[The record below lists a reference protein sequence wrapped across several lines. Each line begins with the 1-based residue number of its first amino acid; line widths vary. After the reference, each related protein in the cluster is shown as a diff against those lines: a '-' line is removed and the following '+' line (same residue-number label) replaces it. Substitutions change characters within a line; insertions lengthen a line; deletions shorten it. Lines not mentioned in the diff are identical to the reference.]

1 VRQPSHRSK
10 PADTMENAFFSNV
23 VSVVIPC
30 YNQAEFLGDAIESV
44 MAQTCA
50 RSDVVVVDDGSTD
63 RSADVAARYSGVR
76 CLSQTNKGAGAAR
89 NAGLK
94 HVFGEFVVFLDADD
108 RLLPHAFEAG
118 LRCFGAHPE
127 CALVAGRCVKI
138 GRDGA
143 RQHTRHDPVVE
154 RDHYLR
160 LLTANYIFTPATV
173 MLRAAVIRRIGG
185 FKTRVW
191 GSEDYDLYLRIARH
205 YRIWCHDQ
213 VVAEYRQ
220 HETNISRRSILM
232 MRSTITVM
240 RGQRAFVR
248 GDLRAQQARR
258 EGVRH
263 LQNTYGERA
272 IDAAR
277 RHFRAREWR
286 AAIAHLARLI
296 QYYPTGVVRHT
307 YRKLSRI
314 ALGHKPETLAPP
326 PDASRSESC
335 GN

>member
-1 VRQPSHRSK
+1 
-10 PADTMENAFFSNV
+10 MENAFLSNH
-23 VSVVIPC
+23 VSVIIPC
-30 YNQAEFLGDAIESV
+30 YNQAEFLGNAVESV

-50 RSDVVVVDDGSTD
+50 GFDVIVVDDGSTD
-63 RSADVAARYSGVR
+63 RSADVARRYSGVR
-76 CLSQTNKGAGAAR
+76 CLSQTNQGAGAAR
-89 NAGLK
+89 NTGLK
-94 HVFGEFVVFLDADD
+94 HVLGEFVVFLDADD

-118 LRCFGAHPE
+118 LRCFAAHPE

-138 GRDGA
+138 SRDGA
-143 RQHTRHDPVVE
+143 RQPTRHNPVVE

-160 LLTANYIFTPATV
+160 LLTDNYIWTPATV
-173 MLRAAVIRRIGG
+173 MLRSAVIRGIGG
-185 FKTRVW
+185 FKTQVW
-191 GSEDYDLYLRIARH
+191 GAEDYDLHLRIARNH
-205 YRIWCHDQ
+205 QIWCHDQ

-220 HETNISRRSILM
+220 HETNISRRSMLM

-248 GDLRAQQARR
+248 GDLRARRAWR

-263 LQNTYGERA
+263 WQDIYGEPA
-272 IDAAR
+272 INVAR
-277 RHFRAREWR
+277 GHFRAREWR
-286 AAIAHLARLI
+286 ATMADLARLFR
-296 QYYPTGVVRHT
+296 YYPTGVVRHSC
-307 YRKLSRI
+307 RKLSRI